1 MTLLIIIIALAL
13 IFDYI
18 NGFHDAANSIATVVS
33 TKVLTP
39 FQAVL
44 WAALFNTVAFWI
56 FKDHAV
62 ANSISKTVYKEFIT
76 LPVIFSG
83 LLAAIFWNLLTW
95 WYGIPSS
102 SSHTLIGGF
111 AGAAIA
117 HALSVKGIHFSW
129 AKIVDADT
137 IIKTILF
144 IFLAPLIGIVT
155 SMFITV
161 VTIMRNIWIRI
172 GIIVLTTLLTAFLF
186 DYFENSKMNE
196 NAQKFY
202 GIDKYKKEVATL
214 KSELTNLN
222 GYGETDTILSKKL
235 QLTEEKLTKAT
246 ASFNSIHPLI
256 ENFDNTSA
264 NYIAKVAKDS
274 GWLDQIA
281 VSKLKDAAR
290 NANDFLV
297 LEATAPEN
305 DAAKKE
311 YDNAKVITEDY
322 KAPIKLFLAGS
333 ISVDSTV
340 TLLNQIY
347 PIQPKNIDKVK
358 AKLTN
363 FDIEKTFAEEID
375 KADNTMIVNGI
386 YGTALIFILIYLYV
400 EKIKTPTALTIGNM
414 FKKLQLFSSAA
425 FSIGHGGND
434 AQKVMGIIGAAL
446 IASGSI
452 QDFASLPNWVPV
464 ACYLAIGLGTMSGG
478 WKIVKTMGSKIT
490 KVTPL
495 EGVAA
500 ETAGAFT
507 LFFTGQMGIPV
518 STTHTITGSIIG
530 VGATK
535 RLSAVRWGVTTNLL
549 WAWILTIPVS
559 GALAAITYFI
569 VKFFL
574 G

>member
-44 WAALFNTVAFWI
+44 WAALFNSVAFWI

-83 LLAAIFWNLLTW
+83 LIAAIFWNLLTW

-117 HALSVKGIHFSW
+117 HALSVKGIDFSW
-129 AKIVDADT
+129 SKIVDADT
-137 IIKTILF
+137 IIKTVLF
-144 IFLAPLIGIVT
+144 IFLAPIIGIII

-161 VTIMRNIWIRI
+161 VTIMQNVWYRL
-172 GIIVLTTLLTAFLF
+172 GIIVVVTILTAFLF
-186 DYFENSKMNE
+186 DYFENNKMNE

-202 GIDKYKKEVATL
+202 GIDKYKTEVKTLTASLDKQNVDTLLLQKIATA
-214 KSELTNLN
+214 N
-222 GYGETDTILSKKL
+222 
-235 QLTEEKLTKAT
+235 EKLAKAT
-246 ASFNSIHPLI
+246 TNFDHIHPYI
-256 ENFDNTSA
+256 ENFDKTSA
-264 NYIAKVAKDS
+264 PYIAKVAKDS

-281 VSKLKDAAR
+281 VSKLKDAVR

-297 LEATAPEN
+297 LEAKAPEN
-305 DAAKKE
+305 ETAKVE
-311 YDNAKVITEDY
+311 YDKAKIITEEY
-322 KAPIKLFLAGS
+322 KTPLNAYLAGS
-333 ISVDSTV
+333 ISADSAI
-340 TLLNQIY
+340 TLINVIY
-347 PIQPKNIDKVK
+347 PIQAKNIDKVK
-358 AKLTN
+358 AKIEK
-363 FDIEKTFAEEID
+363 FDIEKTFAAEID
-375 KADNTMIVNGI
+375 KADNTIIVNGI
-386 YGTALIFILIYLYV
+386 FGASLIFMLIYIYV
-400 EKIKTPTALTIGNM
+400 EKIKTPTALTVGNM

-549 WAWILTIPVS
+549 WAWVLTIPVS
-559 GALAAITYFI
+559 GVLAAITYFI
-569 VKFFL
+569 VSYL
-574 G
+574 HG

>member
-155 SMFITV
+155 SMFITI

-246 ASFNSIHPLI
+246 ASFNSVHPFI

-297 LEATAPEN
+297 LEAVAPEN

-311 YDNAKVITEDY
+311 YDKAKVITEDY
-322 KAPIKLFLAGS
+322 KAPVKLFLAGT

-363 FDIEKTFAEEID
+363 FNIEKTFAEEID

-400 EKIKTPTALTIGNM
+400 EKIKTPNALSVGNM

-452 QDFASLPNWVPV
+452 QDFASLPTWVPV
-464 ACYLAIGLGTMSGG
+464 ACYLAIGMGTMSGG

>member
-155 SMFITV
+155 SMFITI
-161 VTIMRNIWIRI
+161 VTIMRNIWFRI
-172 GIIVLTTLLTAFLF
+172 GIIVVTTLLTAFLF

-246 ASFNSIHPLI
+246 ASFNSVHPFI

-297 LEATAPEN
+297 LEAVAPEN

-311 YDNAKVITEDY
+311 YDKAKVITEDY
-322 KAPIKLFLAGS
+322 KAPVKLFLAGS

-363 FDIEKTFAEEID
+363 FNIEKTFAEEID

-400 EKIKTPTALTIGNM
+400 EKIKTPNALSVGNM

-452 QDFASLPNWVPV
+452 QDFASLPNWVPI